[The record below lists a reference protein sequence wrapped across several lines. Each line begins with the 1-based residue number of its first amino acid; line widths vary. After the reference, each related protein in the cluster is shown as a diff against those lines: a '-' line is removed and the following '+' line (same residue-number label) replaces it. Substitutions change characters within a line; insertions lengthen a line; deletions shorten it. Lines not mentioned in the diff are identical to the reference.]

1 MAFSINSL
9 SVAVFARRE
18 FADSQSAISGA
29 VERLSSGLRINRAAD
44 DAAGLGISEEI
55 KTQIKGLNQGA
66 RNANDLISMVQT
78 ADSSVSQVTD
88 MLRRMRELATQ
99 ARNGSLS
106 LDQKKAISA
115 EISELRA
122 GINQVAEQTVFNT
135 KSLLKNSLESQ
146 GLLST
151 SGRTALQLGS
161 ELAPGLKVSGLDVS
175 SANEGSYS
183 VSFGSARAIE
193 GQRSRVTTAIDGT
206 LDLDDTQAITIADSG
221 AASSS
226 ITLSGTYKA
235 GDAIRF
241 TVKGDNPDRT
251 LVQTYVVTAENLT
264 ENNDGLSTRVAGDSL
279 TALTNI
285 AAGMAAQ
292 YNLANALPAGTDVD
306 LDNKFSKPD
315 AVASGATVTFSGSY
329 NGSALEAVTVG
340 GYVVNRPNVSREIIP
355 TQADIAAGNR
365 ITVTVNNLA
374 YEYIVGSDETTET
387 AAEGIRSLLAR
398 DYPHHATRAGSIVTI
413 NSAAD
418 LGLAEIS
425 YQVRQA
431 DSTDTVQSISSH
443 VSNPGASPTS
453 SRTITIADNDVIAGR
468 VFSLEVGNPG
478 YLRTYSVTA
487 GTSDT
492 AATVAQKLAT
502 RLDDHYGS
510 GASAV
515 SVSGGTVT
523 LGSATVTGMANLVLR
538 VTETRAGD
546 LNPTV
551 GPALGITSAVWGVGG
566 RLDDGQYEFFYNDSG
581 SWEVVQDPVAGFTST
596 FNGSVLTT
604 SPGNQVNVVLS
615 GTPKAG
621 DRIFFDINNGDPERP
636 VVRLATGTSAS
647 NTTSGISN
655 DTKAVYVSGS
665 VGSDTYNLQYN
676 GSIWTPV
683 SLSGSTWVANSAAT
697 YIGTYDAAND
707 RITVI
712 DNPNRSLSRTSFGNN
727 YTYDDDR
734 ITFTAYSSGSVGS
747 ATLTRSVGVTF
758 SSSSYVGGSGAVTGG
773 YYTLSFNG
781 SSWSSSSGSFNG
793 STLFTNAGGDV
804 NIGLSGAKE
813 GDSIQVYVD
822 SSTGTASYYSRWNS
836 YQSGVSAAIGGSDP
850 LVAGTYIFEQSGS
863 GGTTWNLISG
873 PSGATYNGSTIING
887 PLGSSRST
895 AVIGV
900 RQTNGTSQRD
910 ALSNDVLSFSGTASG
925 STFTYERIGVT
936 STTFAVAGGLDVGDY
951 VLEYNGSTT
960 ASNYTIKNRFGDAV
974 TSATYSSGWLTL
986 DSGDQVELVLS
997 GTPQVGDKVYFTIT
1011 GGNVITN
1018 RLIEGSNIGGRE
1030 TSVSS
1035 QTRDRTDRVISIA
1048 TSDIQVGRSVEISVR
1063 GKEYAV
1069 LVGADDTASTVA
1081 TKLASLLA
1089 VDYPNTTAQ
1098 NETTD
1103 LPAATRVSVSGAQ
1116 ITLQE
1121 PAKLGLD
1128 QIDVS
1133 VREISNP
1140 GLITL
1145 TANSDA
1151 GTPGKSQTIAL
1162 GEVAAGGGKTYNF
1175 DQLGIQ
1181 LTLENQRNT
1190 QIDESLFAAYS
1201 PRASTIQVDSLNRS
1215 PMAQLGASARNG
1227 SDQNL
1232 TGFGDIRLAGSN
1244 KNSGLVA
1251 QRFDQL
1257 AGVLDELET
1266 NTQAALSDEN
1276 FAKVID
1282 FSDLVLDE
1290 VAGFQTQLGVAQNR
1304 LEHAISSIQNNSFN
1318 LQASRAALVE
1328 ADYGSEMSK
1337 LIRMQIGQQ
1346 AATAMMAQANLL
1358 PEVILSLLQTQ
1369 SA

>member
-1 MAFSINSL
+1 MTISL
-9 SVAVFARRE
+9 NALGSTHVSQRE
-18 FADSQSAISGA
+18 FANSQSAIA
-29 VERLSSGLRINRAAD
+29 DAIERLSSGLRVSKSSD
-44 DAAGLGISEEI
+44 DASALGISEAI
-55 KTQIKGLNQGA
+55 RTQIKGLDQGA

-78 ADSSVSQVTD
+78 ADTSVNQATD

-106 LDQKKAISA
+106 LDQKRAMSA
-115 EISELRA
+115 EILELRD

-146 GLLST
+146 RLLSA
-151 SGRTALQLGS
+151 SDRTWFQVGT
-161 ELAPGLKVSGLDVS
+161 ELAPGLQVSGLEVGK
-175 SANEGSYS
+175 ANEGSYAI
-183 VSFGSARAIE
+183 SFGSPSTIE
-193 GQRSRVTTAIDGT
+193 NQKSRVTTTIDGS
-206 LDLDDTQAITIADSG
+206 LDTDDTQAITIANSG
-221 AASSS
+221 TASST
-226 ITLSGTYKA
+226 ITLSGVYEA

-241 TVKGDNPDRT
+241 TVKGDSPDRT

-264 ENNDGLSTRVAGDSL
+264 ENNDGLSSRVAGDSL
-279 TALTNI
+279 AALTNI

-292 YNLANALPAGTDVD
+292 YNLANAVQAGTDVD

-315 AVASGATVTFSGSY
+315 ALASGATVTFSGSY
-329 NGSALEAVTVG
+329 NGTPLTAVTVG
-340 GYVVNRPNVSREIIP
+340 GYVINRPNFSREIIP
-355 TQADIAAGNR
+355 TQADITAGNR
-365 ITVTVNNLA
+365 ITVKVNDLA
-374 YEYIVGSDETTET
+374 YQYIVGSDETTET
-387 AAEGIRSLLAR
+387 VAEGIRSLLAK
-398 DYPHHATRAGSIVTI
+398 DYPHHATRAGSIVTV

-431 DSTDTVQSISSH
+431 DSTDTVQSISSYI
-443 VSNPGASPTS
+443 SNPGTSPTS

-468 VFSLEVGNPG
+468 VFSLDVGNPG
-478 YLRTYSVTA
+478 YLRTYSVVA

-492 AATVAQKLAT
+492 ASTLAQKLAT
-502 RLDDHYGS
+502 RMDDHYGS

-515 SVSGGTVT
+515 SVSGGVVT
-523 LGSATVTGMANLVLR
+523 LGSATVTGMANLDLR
-538 VTETRAGD
+538 VTETMAGE

-551 GPALGITSAVWGVGG
+551 GPATGITSAVWGVGG
-566 RLDDGQYEFFYNDSG
+566 RLDDGNYQLSYNG
-581 SWEVVQDPVAGFTST
+581 SSWSVDASPVAGAT

-604 SPGNQVNVVLS
+604 SPGNAVNVRYT
-615 GTPKAG
+615 GTPKKG
-621 DRIFFDINNGDPERP
+621 DTIFFAIANGDPTSG
-636 VVRLATGTSAS
+636 LGINGSAATGVA
-647 NTTSGISN
+647 GIYNVADN
-655 DTKAVYVSGS
+655 DKTPNSVSVSGS
-665 VGSDTYNLQYN
+665 VGTSFTATYSGGVWSVSDGDSNAYFTDAGRTSNSLSLYKYLWNPLSSSWYYSSTITLGFN
-676 GSIWTPV
+676 SSGNYPPV
-683 SLSGSTWVANSAAT
+683 SGDQIVYSGSGSTAQ
-697 YIGTYDAAND
+697 Y
-707 RITVI
+707 
-712 DNPNRSLSRTSFGNN
+712 
-727 YTYDDDR
+727 
-734 ITFTAYSSGSVGS
+734 
-747 ATLTRSVGVTF
+747 
-758 SSSSYVGGSGAVTGG
+758 
-773 YYTLSFNG
+773 
-781 SSWSSSSGSFNG
+781 
-793 STLFTNAGGDV
+793 
-804 NIGLSGAKE
+804 
-813 GDSIQVYVD
+813 
-822 SSTGTASYYSRWNS
+822 
-836 YQSGVSAAIGGSDP
+836 
-850 LVAGTYIFEQSGS
+850 
-863 GGTTWNLISG
+863 
-873 PSGATYNGSTIING
+873 
-887 PLGSSRST
+887 
-895 AVIGV
+895 
-900 RQTNGTSQRD
+900 QRD
-910 ALSNDVLSFSGTASG
+910 
-925 STFTYERIGVT
+925 GVQT
-936 STTFAVAGGLDVGDY
+936 MSFAVAGGLDIGDY

-1069 LVGADDTASTVA
+1069 QVGADDTASTVA

-1089 VDYPNTTAQ
+1089 VDYPNTTSQ

-1103 LPAATRVSVSGAQ
+1103 LPAGTRVSVSGAQ

-1133 VREISNP
+1133 VRDISNP
-1140 GLITL
+1140 GLITV
-1145 TANSDA
+1145 TANSDSGIA
-1151 GTPGKSQTIAL
+1151 GRSQTIAL
-1162 GEVAAGGGKTYNF
+1162 GEVTVGGAKTYNF

-1181 LTLENQRNT
+1181 LTLENQRNAT
-1190 QIDESLFAAYS
+1190 IDESLFAAYS
-1201 PRASTIQVDSLNRS
+1201 PRASNIQVDSLNRS
-1215 PMAQLGASARNG
+1215 PMAQLGASARSG
-1227 SDQNL
+1227 SDQYL
-1232 TGFGDIRLAGSN
+1232 TGFGDIRLAGAN
-1244 KNSGLVA
+1244 KNGGLVA

-1257 AGVLDELET
+1257 AGVLDELQA

-1304 LEHAISSIQNNSFN
+1304 LEHAISSIQNNSLN
-1318 LQASRAALVE
+1318 LQASRSALVE
-1328 ADYGSEMSK
+1328 ADYGDEMSK

-1369 SA
+1369 PA